1 MVEPYELRVYYIYY
15 SSGGMFVQSLKFIQ
29 KHQENPTTLKLAK
42 MNLVIR
48 SIDWKIMKTCRWYI
62 QNWIT
67 QGFKPDFILVNSPF
81 IYQIVDKKDYELI

>member
-48 SIDWKIMKTCRWYI
+48 SID
-62 QNWIT
+62 
-67 QGFKPDFILVNSPF
+67 
-81 IYQIVDKKDYELI
+81 